1 MHCMNLNDVETW
13 WQALTKND
21 IVIRRYSEADVYQ
34 VDRFDHVTILKDNL
48 YDWLD
53 GKDHVTFW
61 HLKQLII
68 NLQQNDVKIPVV
80 MTLLDRNPFLD
91 PGGSRIAVLKYLK
104 KHTVDVDV
112 VYPTEFLD
120 ELDLGQ
126 YKTIQSVEELLD
138 PYEKIGID
146 YKMDVCY
153 DKPCPTCKKNNVV
166 HNGAYRYS
174 ISWSKP
180 WFYGQDYNEWYAKNK
195 EKKVADP
202 MDWYMV

>member
-1 MHCMNLNDVETW
+1 MNLNDVETW
-13 WQALTKND
+13 WQVLSKND

-48 YDWLD
+48 NEWLE

-112 VYPTEFLD
+112 VYPTKFLD
-120 ELDLGQ
+120 DLDLGQ

-180 WFYGQDYNEWYAKNK
+180 WFYGQDYHEWYAKNK